1 MPIKDREKYNEY
13 TRKYLAKKYEK
24 RRQEFVELLGG
35 VCVKCSAT
43 ENLYLSPSADATPN
57 YNLKKKMNNANY
69 EELRAEVLKHFL
81 ICASCSAK
89 KRNGVE
95 HGGGASGVRNCK
107 CAPCKAKKSE
117 FMKNYNAER
126 KKKQQED

>member
-1 MPIKDREKYNEY
+1 MKS
-13 TRKYLAKKYEK
+13 YLAKKYDK
-24 RRQEFVELLGG
+24 RRQEFVKLLGG
-35 VCVKCSAT
+35 VCRECSAT
-43 ENLYLSPSADATPN
+43 ENLYFSPSAEATPN

-81 ICASCSAK
+81 ICASCRAK

-107 CAPCKAKKSE
+107 CAPCKAKKAE

-126 KKKQQED
+126 RKKQKES